1 MSAVLLAAALVVAT
15 GSIAALASAD
25 PRLGLVGLAAALLA
39 AGLIADPLPGPA
51 VLGVRLTAALLAA
64 ALLRASGPA
73 GMPRRRGEEPDAEH
87 RSQLGWP
94 AEALLFAAGAVAGL
108 AVAAGLAAFAPVTGT
123 GGTGSP
129 SPLLGSVASP
139 ESVALA
145 VAAGIAAI
153 SLPAVVAGRGLRRAS
168 GAVLVVQAAVLA
180 CVALGSA
187 PEVLEEIALGVLLV
201 AAAAAAGLLA
211 SAGRA
216 AVVQGLRQ
224 A

>member
-1 MSAVLLAAALVVAT
+1 LAA
-15 GSIAALASAD
+15 G
-25 PRLGLVGLAAALLA
+25 LLA

-73 GMPRRRGEEPDAEH
+73 DPQRRRAEEPDAEH

-94 AEALLFAAGAVAGL
+94 AEAFLFAAGAVAGL

-123 GGTGSP
+123 GAAGSP
-129 SPLLGSVASP
+129 SLLPGSVTSP
-139 ESVALA
+139 ESIGLA
-145 VAAGIAAI
+145 VASGLAAI
-153 SLPAVVAGRGLRRAS
+153 SMAAVVAGRGLRRAS
-168 GAVLVVQAAVLA
+168 GAVLLVQAVILA
-180 CVALGSA
+180 RVALGGA